1 MVSIDDAW
9 SKYQL
14 AEQALKSYDYANCV
28 FNSQASIELSIK
40 SLLDGLQIKYEMEHD
55 VSDRLDEVPKK
66 IKLEEYEIPD
76 LSKLKAYSKLWVG
89 VRNLTEYGD
98 QRLNIAA
105 RSIFSEHE
113 AKLALDHC
121 STTYHKCNHWLNKPR
136 LFDTT

>member
-1 MVSIDDAW
+1 
-9 SKYQL
+9 
-14 AEQALKSYDYANCV
+14 LKSLDYANCV

-40 SLLDGLQIKYEMEHD
+40 SLLDALQIKYEMEHD

-66 IKLEEYEIPD
+66 IKVEQYEIPD

-105 RSIFSEHE
+105 RNIFSEHE

-121 STTYHKCNHWLNKPR
+121 STAYHRCSYWINKAR
-136 LFDTT
+136 S

>member
-66 IKLEEYEIPD
+66 IKLERYEISD
-76 LSKLKAYSKLWVG
+76 LSRLKAYSKLWVG

-98 QRLNIAA
+98 QRLNTAA
-105 RSIFSEHE
+105 RKIFSEYE
-113 AKLALDHC
+113 GKLGLDHC
-121 STTYHKCNHWLNKPR
+121 RTAYYKCSHLIIKPR
-136 LFDTT
+136 L